1 MVSLITNQSGLP
13 LFLAPGS
20 VRDLGAASL
29 EQVADYVIPRNKP
42 SLYSYSHLVSIR
54 TLWRT
59 HRTILGRTRTSIPAV
74 GYVSKSFVTGNYIYG
89 QESPL
94 VFTVERPYHISDI
107 LVDIRLPDGRP
118 ANLDPNS
125 TVIFRVVKSKVAL
138 DMTPAQYNKIKGKR

>member
-1 MVSLITNQSGLP
+1 M
-13 LFLAPGS
+13 FLAPGS
-20 VRDLGAASL
+20 VRDMGAASL
-29 EQVADYVIPRNKP
+29 EQVADYIIPRNKP
-42 SLYSYSHLVSIR
+42 SLYSYSHLVIYSDIVA
-54 TLWRT
+54 
-59 HRTILGRTRTSIPAV
+59 HASNYIGSDKNTSIPAV

-94 VFTVERPYHISDI
+94 VFTVERPYQISDI